1 MTQKPIS
8 TIEHQKINMI
18 KTIKEY
24 GLTNQNILNAMLKVP
39 RHEFVPDEIKDQA
52 YEDSPLSIGYYQTI
66 SQPYTVAFM
75 LDLLELK
82 KGDNVLEI
90 GCGSGYNAAI
100 IKEIVGE
107 EKEANEQ
114 IKGRVVSI
122 EVVKELINF
131 ARNNLNKTGY
141 DDVKIISDDGSLGC
155 EAFAPFDK
163 IIATCA
169 CPRIPKP
176 WINQLTETGIIVAPI
191 GSLFSQEMIQA
202 KKIDNELVTK
212 SFGDFRFVPL
222 IGKYGFKKSS

>member
-1 MTQKPIS
+1 
-8 TIEHQKINMI
+8 MI
-18 KTIKEY
+18 KTIKQY
-24 GLTNQNILNAMLKVP
+24 GLTNQNILNAMLKIP
-39 RHEFVPDEIKDQA
+39 RHEFVPDELKDQA

-107 EKEANEQ
+107 EKEINGQ
-114 IKGRVVSI
+114 IKGRIVSI
-122 EVVKELINF
+122 EVVKELIDF
-131 ARNNLNKTGY
+131 AKNNLTKTGY
-141 DDVKIISDDGSLGC
+141 DDINLFSGDGSCGY
-155 EAFAPFDK
+155 EQYAPYDK

-176 WINQLTETGIIVAPI
+176 WIEQLNEGGIIVAPI
-191 GSLFSQEMIQA
+191 GGLFSQEMIQA
-202 KKIDNELVTK
+202 KKIDGELIIK

-222 IGKYGFKKSS
+222 IGKYGFKKSI

>member
-1 MTQKPIS
+1 MAQKNNSNLEHLKIS
-8 TIEHQKINMI
+8 MI
-18 KTIKEY
+18 KTINKY
-24 GLTNQNILNAMLKVP
+24 GLTNKIILDAMLKIS
-39 RHEFVPDEIKDQA
+39 RHEFVPEELKFQA
-52 YEDSPLSIGYYQTI
+52 YEDSPLSIGYHQTI

-100 IKEIVGE
+100 IKEIVGK
-107 EKEANEQ
+107 EKEANGQ

-131 ARNNLNKTGY
+131 AKDNLSKTGY
-141 DDVKIISDDGSLGC
+141 DDVKIISGDGSLGRKQ
-155 EAFAPFDK
+155 FAHYDK

-176 WINQLTETGIIVAPI
+176 WIEQLTETGVIVAPI
-191 GSLFSQEMIQA
+191 GGLFSQKMIQA
-202 KKIDNELVTK
+202 KKIDDELVTK
-212 SFGDFRFVPL
+212 SFGEFRFVPL
-222 IGKYGFKKSS
+222 IGKYGFKK